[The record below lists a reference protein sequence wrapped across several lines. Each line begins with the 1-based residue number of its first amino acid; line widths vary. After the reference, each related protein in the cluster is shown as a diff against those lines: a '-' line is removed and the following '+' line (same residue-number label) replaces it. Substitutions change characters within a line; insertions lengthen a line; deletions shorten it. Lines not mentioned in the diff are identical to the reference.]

1 VIYHNY
7 TIGEPGF
14 DTLKADEPNYCLTG
28 TPMVDYDL
36 MVEVVSISLGLT
48 GTYVGSPAFTIS
60 EAGDTFNHS
69 SFPDPHMHFTWRAP
83 TADRLY
89 WITFS
94 MYDALGKY
102 QPSDDFSLVF
112 VKDPLAGDLIID
124 GLVDMNDLAELCYYW
139 LEDNGNRSNDYY
151 ERADANKDSLVN
163 FLDFALLASN
173 WLK

>member
-1 VIYHNY
+1 
-7 TIGEPGF
+7 
-14 DTLKADEPNYCLTG
+14 
-28 TPMVDYDL
+28 
-36 MVEVVSISLGLT
+36 
-48 GTYVGSPAFTIS
+48 
-60 EAGDTFNHS
+60 
-69 SFPDPHMHFTWRAP
+69 
-83 TADRLY
+83 
-89 WITFS
+89 